1 MPGARDKRNALSWRD
16 YALEFPVAAGELA
29 FDFDP
34 VYLAHGMMSRASL
47 ASISRLYGAARRPLP
62 KLLATFRDP
71 AVQHCARNRA
81 RHVAEDERGEASAFR
96 AAYASCVAAL
106 ADGAWAAA
114 DGACR
119 PPSKAHFHN
128 YCYAEHV
135 AEWAARG
142 FAYRLVKAEE
152 LRAEATRGAVV
163 RGVLDWLGLDASALP
178 PGALDDV
185 YNAHGVD
192 ELPDEFAACVATMRR
207 PRSYLSACNAALA
220 ARERDDRWL
229 WWAPAEDPEP
239 APPPPHYEEL

>member
-1 MPGARDKRNALSWRD
+1 
-16 YALEFPVAAGELA
+16 
-29 FDFDP
+29 
-34 VYLAHGMMSRASL
+34 MMSRASL
-47 ASISRLYGAARRPLP
+47 ASIARLYGAARRPLP

-71 AVQHCARNRA
+71 AVQHCTRNRV

-96 AAYASCVAAL
+96 AAYASCLAAL

-163 RGVLDWLGLDASALP
+163 RGVLDWLGLDAAALP

-185 YNAHGVD
+185 CNAHGVD

-229 WWAPAEDPEP
+229 WWPPAEDPEP